1 MSFISTGIDHG
12 GLAAPATIAGPG
24 SRLVRAGFIPLVDA
38 AVLIAAAEF
47 GFAAREGIQLSLIRD
62 VSWANIRD
70 RLAFRQFDVA
80 HMLAPM
86 PVAASLGLG
95 SNPSPVIAP
104 FILGRGGNAITL
116 SLGLYRQMQN
126 AADLSGKQDALVN
139 AKALKRVIEAR
150 RNAGQDPVTLGIT
163 YPFSSH
169 NYELRYWLAA
179 GGIDP
184 DADVK
189 LVVVPPPM
197 TSDALSAGLIDG
209 FCVGAPW
216 NMVAVSRGVGCIV
229 AVKED
234 IWSSSPEKVIGMRPE
249 WFEQNSETASRL
261 IVALD
266 HAARWCDDANNRRE
280 LAQLL
285 SGSNYLDVPFDL
297 LHRVLLG
304 QFTIDPDGAERTVP
318 DYLNFH
324 RDTANFP
331 WVSQAQWVYSQMV
344 RWGQIEYSPELADLA
359 GAAFRPDLYRNALG
373 PRPDTPAN
381 DTRVE
386 GAGAADVFL
395 DGAVF
400 DPANITRYLRSLD
413 STKRD

>member
-1 MSFISTGIDHG
+1 MSFIRTGIDKG
-12 GLAAPATIAGPG
+12 GLAAPATVASPG

-38 AVLIAAAEF
+38 AILIAAAEF
-47 GFAAREGIQLSLIRD
+47 GFAAREGIQLNLIRD

-116 SLGLYRQMQN
+116 SLGLYSRMQSV
-126 AADLSGKQDALVN
+126 ADLSGKQDALVN
-139 AKALKRVIEAR
+139 AKALKRVIEDR
-150 RNAGQDPVTLGIT
+150 RNEGQDPITLGIT

-184 DADVK
+184 DLDVK

-197 TSDALSAGLIDG
+197 TSDALSAGVIDG

-234 IWSSSPEKVIGMRPE
+234 IWSSSPEKVLGMRPD
-249 WFEQNSETASRL
+249 WFDQNSETASRL

-266 HAARWCDDANNRRE
+266 RAARWCDHAENRRE
-280 LAQLL
+280 LALAL
-285 SGSNYLDVPFDL
+285 SGSNYLDVPFDI

-304 QFTIDPDGAERTVP
+304 QFTIDQDGAERTVP
-318 DYLNFH
+318 DYFNFH
-324 RDTANFP
+324 RDAANFP
-331 WVSQAQWVYSQMV
+331 WVSQAQWIYSQMV
-344 RWGQIEYSPELADLA
+344 RWAQVEHSSSLADVA
-359 GAAFRPDLYRNALG
+359 GASFRPDLYRNAIGQSL
-373 PRPDTPAN
+373 DTPAS

-386 GAGAADVFL
+386 GAGVADAFL

-400 DPANITRYLRSLD
+400 DPADIPSYLQSLGSAKAD
-413 STKRD
+413 